1 MEAAVLPH
9 DETEQTMHSEIELGY
24 ELHDVF

>member
-1 MEAAVLPH
+1 MEAAVIPG
-9 DETEQTMHSEIELGY
+9 DETEQTLHGEIELGY